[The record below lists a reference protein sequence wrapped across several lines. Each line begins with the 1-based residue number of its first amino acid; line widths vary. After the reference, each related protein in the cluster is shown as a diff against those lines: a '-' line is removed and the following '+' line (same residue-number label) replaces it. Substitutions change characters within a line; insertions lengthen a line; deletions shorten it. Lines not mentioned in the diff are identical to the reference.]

1 VPQNSDKGAES
12 LEKINRLLIVTLS
25 IWKSASAMVRVYF
38 DLLQSEKYL
47 EVMQMRSTSRP
58 GVQPLLRKALS
69 TSKILSAERERDLLM
84 RYHTDNDKPAMDELV
99 RSHMP
104 MIFRI
109 AGGSARNPG
118 VDIND
123 LVQTATEG
131 LLIAINRW
139 SFEKADAGGARI
151 AQEAA
156 RDTSA
161 EAAEND
167 SQDGEQEILPSD
179 PPADMPRFSRL
190 ATYAMWWMRILL
202 TDSVIAQRG
211 VIVRAKNPKVRKALF
226 SLPMAIKKLDLQLPL
241 AGSDVGRIAAYLGI
255 STRDIEEALIHA
267 AGDVMLDEP
276 VGDGSMLR
284 GEVIADERAEGEDG
298 ILSRLASAERWNA
311 VCEALMQLAPRDR
324 FILITRY
331 LLSPKWK
338 LDRLS
343 GTLKMSRERIR
354 QIGVD
359 GLARIRR
366 TISETETVRDQR
378 RPGRPLFALPSLIPL
393 LRGVGTCDNGS
404 GRPGVTHNPIRRSA
418 EAEVAAL
425 VEAIERA
432 SASHN
437 PDAMAAFLKEQRLT
451 IGPTRI
457 INNRPASVKA
467 GVADEATALVAAN
480 GAPTYRCT

>member
-1 VPQNSDKGAES
+1 
-12 LEKINRLLIVTLS
+12 
-25 IWKSASAMVRVYF
+25 M
-38 DLLQSEKYL
+38 
-47 EVMQMRSTSRP
+47 
-58 GVQPLLRKALS
+58 LRKALS

-104 MIFRI
+104 MIFRV

-139 SFEKADAGGARI
+139 SFEKADAGGARFV
-151 AQEAA
+151 QEAA
-156 RDTSA
+156 SET
-161 EAAEND
+161 AAETAE
-167 SQDGEQEILPSD
+167 SGLQDGEQAI
-179 PPADMPRFSRL
+179 PPPDCALDAPRFSRL

-226 SLPMAIKKLDLQLPL
+226 SLPMVIKKLDLQLPL
-241 AGSDVGRIAAYLGI
+241 AGSDIGRIADYLGI
-255 STRDIEEALIHA
+255 GARDIEEALIHA

-284 GEVIADERAEGEDG
+284 GEVIADERAESEDG

-311 VCEALMQLAPRDR
+311 VCAALMELAPRDR

-366 TISETETVRDQR
+366 TINDTETVRDQR
-378 RPGRPLFALPSLIPL
+378 RPGRVQFAHPSLIPL
-393 LRGVGTCDNGS
+393 LRGTGVCENGVSGTGANLS
-404 GRPGVTHNPIRRSA
+404 PIRRSA

-432 SASHN
+432 SASRN
-437 PDAMAAFLKEQRLT
+437 PEAMAAFLKDQQLT

-457 INNRPASVKA
+457 INNRPTPVKA
-467 GVADEATALVAAN
+467 NADVEAAKSIDATRASGYVCA
-480 GAPTYRCT
+480 